1 MVHGAR
7 EAQMV
12 AVKVVVR
19 TIGHVFGLFKAQ
31 MPDHEESALMGT
43 DSQRVRFL
51 NE

>member
-1 MVHGAR
+1 MRAKGRIAP
-7 EAQMV
+7 AKFS
-12 AVKVVVR
+12 AVVR